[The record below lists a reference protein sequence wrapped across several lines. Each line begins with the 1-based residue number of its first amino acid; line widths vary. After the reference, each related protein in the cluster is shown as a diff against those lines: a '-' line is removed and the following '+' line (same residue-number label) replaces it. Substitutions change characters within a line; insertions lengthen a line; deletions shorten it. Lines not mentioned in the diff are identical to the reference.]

1 MIRQLLGI
9 VRHKNP
15 YDLQLLDRKNQMQNL
30 LESWQD
36 LRNKRRNPSYIAASL
51 CRHQGLL

>member
-9 VRHKNP
+9 DQRKNP

-30 LESWQD
+30 LESWPD
-36 LRNKRRNPSYIAASL
+36 LRSKRA
-51 CRHQGLL
+51 